1 MIVEIMQSHVETGKW
16 YLQHQ
21 PTHERADALVAAIRD
36 SDENQRQ
43 ALRSTVRIGE
53 RRNSLLVLTDTIIGM
68 NLRYWRRLYHHRQ
81 GNVSSCGI
89 KLYPPRQRGGT
100 GRAEKLHRKSR
111 RRRQ

>member
-21 PTHERADALVAAIRD
+21 PTHERADALVTAIQDCDQISDAIR
-36 SDENQRQ
+36 
-43 ALRSTVRIGE
+43 STARLEGGAIVIGSYRYE
-53 RRNSLLVLTDTIIGM
+53 IGY
-68 NLRYWRRLYHHRQ
+68 NLRYWCRLYHRRT
-81 GNVSSCGI
+81 GDVSGCGF

-100 GRAEKLHRKSR
+100 GKAEKLHRKSR